1 AGMAGTFFRLFVIVL
16 GLSHLLCMTAVPVT
30 RTENLMQDG
39 QGHLMTLENNP
50 KVITE
55 RNLHL
60 EEPKPRIT
68 ERMVLELNDY
78 APSGANGRHTPRA
91 P

>member
-1 AGMAGTFFRLFVIVL
+1 MDNHLAVFLMLLVL
-16 GLSHLLCMTAVPVT
+16 VLLPFG
-30 RTENLMQDG
+30 TENLMQDV
-39 QGHLMTLENNP
+39 QVHLITLENTP

-55 RNLHL
+55 KNMHL
-60 EEPKPRIT
+60 EEPKPRIN
-68 ERMVLELNDY
+68 ERMDLELNDY

>member
-1 AGMAGTFFRLFVIVL
+1 
-16 GLSHLLCMTAVPVT
+16 
-30 RTENLMQDG
+30 MQDV
-39 QGHLMTLENNP
+39 QVHLITLENTP

-55 RNLHL
+55 KNMHL
-60 EEPKPRIT
+60 EEPKPRIN
-68 ERMVLELNDY
+68 ERMDLELNDY